1 MSFLF
6 WSNFSSK
13 QFNFLNLSLYL
24 GKFCN
29 LVNKK
34 YIFKRSIW
42 NCYWFCIL
50 LRYYPIV
57 FALKVDWSCLI
68 FAPLDCWTSIIAC
81 YWVWFCK
88 EKYSL
93 PKNIKTSIFIV
104 YASTNDVFINLL
116 SLVFELQNCCFLCI
130 WIYIYQ
136 HLKLSYGQNA

>member
-6 WSNFSSK
+6 RSNLSSL
-13 QFNFLNLSLYL
+13 QLNFLNLSLYT

-42 NCYWFCIL
+42 NCYLFCIL
-50 LRYYPIV
+50 FRYYPIV
-57 FALKVDWSCLI
+57 IALKVDWSCLI
-68 FAPLDCWTSIIAC
+68 FPPLDCWTSIVAC

-104 YASTNDVFINLL
+104 YASTNNVFINIR
-116 SLVFELQNCCFLCI
+116 SLVFEVHNCCFLCI
-130 WIYIYQ
+130 WPYIPT
-136 HLKLSYGQNA
+136 S